1 MYGAEA
7 AVELLIDHGSWLRRS
22 DFVDRFLESK
32 LGLGGDT
39 VLAGVDWA
47 AAIAALEAGE
57 LACSGSEGRLLQIAA
72 SIAVGVPLD
81 LGEALTGLDEANLV
95 LVTEAVVLA
104 GGWRR

>member
-1 MYGAEA
+1 
-7 AVELLIDHGSWLRRS
+7 LIGHGSWLRRS
-22 DFVDRFLESK
+22 DFVDRCLEVNH
-32 LGLGGDT
+32 GLGGET

-47 AAIAALEAGE
+47 AAVAALESGE
-57 LACSGSEGRLLQIAA
+57 LACSGSEGRLLRIAA

-81 LGEALTGLDEANLV
+81 LGEALTGLDEANLA